1 MSITNGT
8 DLIVRGSIIGAGES
22 SFEGKVSKT
31 VQFMKKNARGKAELI
46 NVKLDANANLADYP
60 EGKTV
65 EIAVDVLS
73 FEGTLYYRAHTP
85 AKPAAE
91 TAAVN
96 PATRKA

>member
-1 MSITNGT
+1 MSISNGT
-8 DLIVRGSIIGAGES
+8 ELIVRGAIIGAGES

-46 NVKLDANANLADYP
+46 NVKLDGSANLADYP

-73 FEGTLYYRAHTP
+73 FEGTLYYKAHT
-85 AKPAAE
+85 KPSASEAASKSD
-91 TAAVN
+91 
-96 PATRKA
+96 PSRKS